1 MGVWVGGGG
10 QNVAGARRVGGV
22 GGGELQ
28 FERDADALRLS
39 GRRPAD
45 LSAGPPA
52 RGRRRG
58 AAGLGRQRLLDRRR
72 GTSAP
77 PPLPNRAVFYG
88 SFPGPLR
95 LSSRDKKL
103 KVGGKLRT
111 RSSGCLPADVRIVP
125 SAGPSRLYCRLWCQS
140 MRCPSNV
147 SFSTPPSCS
156 ARLGLGRGSTDRVW
170 LFQFGQD
177 GAGAGFWGF
186 SGLLGKMLDFRFLL
200 GIFCHLLSRCRPF
213 LGGGGGVFLGEM
225 KDGASTLRFPSQSRT
240 FLRRLFLSPVFETCL
255 KEKGNLWN
263 CINVFLPKSLYPKNL
278 TVILQSPP
286 FLGSSLGFDAEGKG
300 LFVFPFSD
308 FFFSRSFYQFLL
320 DNSWMIWASDA
331 FNFK

>member
-1 MGVWVGGGG
+1 MWRERGESGVWGEGSCSLSGTRTRCGWAAAAQRICQQDPPPGAGDGARRGSAGRGSLTGGGG
-10 QNVAGARRVGGV
+10 RA
-22 GGGELQ
+22 
-28 FERDADALRLS
+28 
-39 GRRPAD
+39 P
-45 LSAGPPA
+45 
-52 RGRRRG
+52 
-58 AAGLGRQRLLDRRR
+58 
-72 GTSAP
+72 P

-125 SAGPSRLYCRLWCQS
+125 SAGPSRVYCRLWCQI

-147 SFSTPPSCS
+147 SFSTPPSGS

-213 LGGGGGVFLGEM
+213 LAGGAGVCSWVRWKMGFRPCDFL
-225 KDGASTLRFPSQSRT
+225 LRVALFWEDFFLLQSLKRVA
-240 FLRRLFLSPVFETCL
+240 RKKAIFETVL
-255 KEKGNLWN
+255 MFSSRK
-263 CINVFLPKSLYPKNL
+263 VF
-278 TVILQSPP
+278 T
-286 FLGSSLGFDAEGKG
+286 
-300 LFVFPFSD
+300 
-308 FFFSRSFYQFLL
+308 RRT
-320 DNSWMIWASDA
+320 
-331 FNFK
+331 

>member
-1 MGVWVGGGG
+1 MWRERGESGVWGEGSCSLSGTRTRCGWAAAAQRICQQDPPPGAGDGARRGSAGRGSLTGGGG
-10 QNVAGARRVGGV
+10 RA
-22 GGGELQ
+22 
-28 FERDADALRLS
+28 
-39 GRRPAD
+39 P
-45 LSAGPPA
+45 
-52 RGRRRG
+52 
-58 AAGLGRQRLLDRRR
+58 
-72 GTSAP
+72 P

-200 GIFCHLLSRCRPF
+200 GIFGHLLSRCRPF

-240 FLRRLFLSPVFETCL
+240 FLRRLFLSPVFETCR
-255 KEKGNLWN
+255 KGKGNLWN

-308 FFFSRSFYQFLL
+308 FFFS
-320 DNSWMIWASDA
+320 
-331 FNFK
+331 